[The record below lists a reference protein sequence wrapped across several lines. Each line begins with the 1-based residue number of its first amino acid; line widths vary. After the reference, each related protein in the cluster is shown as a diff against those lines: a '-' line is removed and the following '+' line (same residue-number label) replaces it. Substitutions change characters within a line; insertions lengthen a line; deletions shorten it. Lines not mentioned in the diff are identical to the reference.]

1 MPSTKIKDNP
11 MTRLLP
17 TVAITSA
24 LIVSAAAISA
34 PAYAESETTQTV
46 TLTYDLEELK
56 SPIGAIDVLE
66 DLERQAREA
75 CVTVVPL
82 IRTESVDNDCVSGV
96 LTQAISRID
105 NAQLTTA
112 YEQADGLASR
122 LSDDTK
128 SEG

>member
-1 MPSTKIKDNP
+1 

-112 YEQADGLASR
+112 YEQADGLALR